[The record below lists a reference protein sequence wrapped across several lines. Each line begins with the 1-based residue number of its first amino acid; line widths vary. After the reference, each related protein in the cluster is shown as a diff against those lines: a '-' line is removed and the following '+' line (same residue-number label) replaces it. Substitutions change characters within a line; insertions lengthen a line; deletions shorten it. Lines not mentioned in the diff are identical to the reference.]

1 MEIWV
6 AANYSKQMLDF
17 PQVNFLYYGVESE
30 QRVKELNPPD
40 WTPWKQTLRKS
51 KQMFTNR

>member
-1 MEIWV
+1 MVEISV

-30 QRVKELNPPD
+30 QWARVSAWLDTMKTDFE
-40 WTPWKQTLRKS
+40 KV
-51 KQMFTNR
+51 